1 MNTPTDWVAPIAI
14 LAGGLILGLLFVW
27 FFGRRKASAPSIGS
41 DRDLEVKDLVAKRD
55 ALIAQL
61 RELDTDSQLAPDQ
74 LAQERS
80 RLELETAEVLRAL
93 DQYKPGKGGRGAAA
107 PAAAF
112 AETPAIE
119 EPAPASSMNPALKG
133 FLWGTV
139 SVALI
144 ATLAWFVTK
153 DSTPRQQDGPMT
165 GGTPAMGAPAQ
176 PNPVVLQLE
185 EAVKKSPED
194 LELRT
199 NLAQAYLESDNLM
212 GVFEQTKY
220 VLERSPEHSRALT
233 FQALVRVAMGEMPVA
248 LEMLD
253 KATKSDPKNMDGWL
267 ALAWIQTQNDE
278 TAKADQTIARAVKE
292 SPENKQR
299 IEATYAEMKRVNAQM
314 AQQPGGAPAAGGQM
328 PEGHPPIDGKPAPAQ
343 TTTMTPREAAV
354 KASGNAPPIHLTI
367 DIDAAARSRAAKGA
381 ALFVIARP
389 AAGQPPIAARRLSAA
404 SLPMTID
411 FSSADSMMGQPLPAQ
426 VRIEARLDSDG
437 DAASKSPTD
446 PFAAVDGATAGSS
459 IKLVLK

>member
-74 LAQERS
+74 LARERS

-93 DQYKPGKGGRGAAA
+93 DQHKPGKGGRGSAA
-107 PAAAF
+107 PAAA
-112 AETPAIE
+112 AVEAPAFE
-119 EPAPASSMNPALKG
+119 ESAPASAMNPALKG
-133 FLWGTV
+133 FLWGTL

-153 DSTPRQQDGPMT
+153 DSTPREPEGAMT
-165 GGTPAMGAPAQ
+165 GGQPAMGAPGQ

-233 FQALVRVAMGEMPVA
+233 FQALVRVAMGEMPAA
-248 LEMLD
+248 LQMLD

-278 TAKADQTIARAVKE
+278 TAKADQTIASAVKA
-292 SPENKQR
+292 SPEEKQR

-314 AQQPGGAPAAGGQM
+314 AKQPGGATAAGGQM

-343 TTTMTPREAAV
+343 TTTMT
-354 KASGNAPPIHLTI
+354 
-367 DIDAAARSRAAKGA
+367 
-381 ALFVIARP
+381 
-389 AAGQPPIAARRLSAA
+389 
-404 SLPMTID
+404 
-411 FSSADSMMGQPLPAQ
+411 
-426 VRIEARLDSDG
+426 
-437 DAASKSPTD
+437 
-446 PFAAVDGATAGSS
+446 
-459 IKLVLK
+459 